1 MNKKLIIP
9 FLLVTSIISVSCANK
24 AQVSA
29 NKMKGKIIVW
39 TQPQQKNAINLAANN
54 YKKINSGVQID
65 IKEVNEKSLMSN
77 MNSSVTTNKG
87 IPDLV
92 IVSNK
97 KFDEFTNKYL
107 NKVMNINDTVGPI
120 HDSFLKNQIDV
131 VLKQGDYLAV
141 PYSASPYVLFYRK
154 DILSKVGIDPASIK
168 TWDDFINMGKVLN
181 QNSKGKIKMLSAN
194 IENGDMF
201 KMLLNQI
208 GGSYFDKDGKVTAGD
223 SSFQKA
229 TIELKKLN
237 DSGIILGA
245 KGNTTQSLVDG
256 TTAFTPAG
264 VDFAY
269 FLSSQDPAQ
278 RGDFGIMKFPAFENG
293 GKNSISYDGSS
304 IVAINTDTN
313 KALIKDF
320 LKFAATDK
328 ETLLDS
334 FTNYSNFSAY
344 LPVYNLKYFNNNVL
358 YFNGENIWNKFIES
372 GKDAPDFIYTKDF
385 ETVDNNVLDTQTKVL
400 KGENIINTL
409 KGMQS
414 SMRINP
420 SK

>member
-9 FLLVTSIISVSCANK
+9 FLLVISIISVSCANK
-24 AQVSA
+24 EQVSA

-39 TQPQQKNAINLAANN
+39 TQPQQKNDINLAAYN
-54 YKKINSGVQID
+54 YKKLNPDVQIN
-65 IKEVNEKSLMSN
+65 INEVSEKSLMST
-77 MNSSVTTNKG
+77 MNSSVTANKG
-87 IPDLV
+87 VPDLV

-97 KFDEFTNKYL
+97 KFDEFTDKYL
-107 NKVMNINDTVGPI
+107 NKVMDINDTVGPI
-120 HDSFLKNQIDV
+120 RDSFLKNQIDLV
-131 VLKQGDYLAV
+131 IKQGDYLAM

-154 DILSKVGIDPASIK
+154 DILSKVGIDPVSIK

-181 QNSKGKIKMLSAN
+181 QSTKGKIKMLSAN

-201 KMLLNQI
+201 KILLNEI

-223 SSFQKA
+223 ASFQKA
-229 TIELKKLN
+229 AIALKKLN
-237 DSGIILGA
+237 DSGIVLGG

-256 TTAFTPAG
+256 TTAFAPAG

-278 RGDFGIMKFPAFENG
+278 KGDFGIMKFPAFENG
-293 GKNSISYDGSS
+293 GKNSVSYDGSS
-304 IVAINTDTN
+304 IVAINTNTN

-334 FTNYSNFSAY
+334 FTKYSAY
-344 LPVYNLKYFNNNVL
+344 SAYVPIYNLKYFNNNVE
-358 YFNGENIWNKFIES
+358 YFNGENIWNKLIES

-385 ETVDNNVLDTQTKVL
+385 ETVDINVLDAQRKVL
-400 KGENIINTL
+400 KGENIVNTF
-409 KGMQS
+409 KAMQT
-414 SMRINP
+414 SMKITP
-420 SK
+420 QK